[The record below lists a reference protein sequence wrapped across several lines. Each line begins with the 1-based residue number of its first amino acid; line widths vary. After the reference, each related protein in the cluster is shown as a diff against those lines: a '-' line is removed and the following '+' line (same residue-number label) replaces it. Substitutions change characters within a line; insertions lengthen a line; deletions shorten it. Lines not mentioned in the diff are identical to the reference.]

1 MTNLLKAIY
10 TIWLREILRFVKS
23 KSRLVGSIAQPF
35 IWLAIVGVG
44 LNAAFKMTNNI
55 SYLSFMAIGIMGM
68 TILFNSLFAGINV
81 IWDRQFGFLKEILVA
96 PISRI
101 GIVLGKIFG
110 STTISVIMALI
121 VLIIVL
127 LFGIISIKSITFLG
141 IITAIIFMVLTSVTF
156 VGIGLIIATNVDN
169 IEGFQVL
176 MNFLVMPLFFLS
188 GALFPITS
196 STPEW
201 LQIVSK
207 IDPLFYAIDG
217 MRGSLTKISV
227 YPVQFDLLIVFIVA
241 VVLVL
246 IADIMFRKIEGK

>member
-141 IITAIIFMVLTSVTF
+141 IITAIIFMILTSVTF
-156 VGIGLIIATNVDN
+156 VGMGLIIATNVDN

-217 MRGSLTKISV
+217 IRGSLTKISV
-227 YPVQFDLLIVFIVA
+227 YLVQFDLLIVFIVA

>member
-141 IITAIIFMVLTSVTF
+141 IITAIIFMILTSVTF
-156 VGIGLIIATNVDN
+156 VGMGLIIATNVDN

-217 MRGSLTKISV
+217 IRGSLTKISV